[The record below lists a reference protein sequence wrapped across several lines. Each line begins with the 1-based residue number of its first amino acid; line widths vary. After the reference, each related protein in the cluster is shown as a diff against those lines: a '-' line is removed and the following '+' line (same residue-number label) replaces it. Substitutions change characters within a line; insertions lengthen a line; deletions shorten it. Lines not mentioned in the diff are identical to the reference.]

1 MTLNKQLEQHFKSIL
16 ILIFLTQTISCAFAP
31 WEKPPVKAETPE
43 EEVAI
48 AKNAAAQK
56 PNDTKL
62 RKNVLVA
69 QEEAV
74 AQLATLAEQ
83 AKAKGQ
89 YQEANDFYN
98 RILSFLPEDPTAIS
112 GKAEIELL
120 IAQSKK
126 MDKVPAL
133 SANNQ
138 TEAATEIVRGVL
150 VENPQ
155 QNQAKQYQ
163 QQIKD
168 KNAPLITAPPRLKPP
183 FNKPVTLEL
192 RDANIKVV
200 FEALSR
206 ATGINFILDKDIRP
220 DTKATIFIKQ
230 ARIEDAI
237 DLVLSSNG
245 LQKKALSENTALVFP
260 NTQAKLKDYQDLMI
274 RSFYLTNT
282 SAKQVSA
289 LLKTMLK
296 TKDIFVDD
304 RLNMLVMRD
313 TPEIIRLAEKL
324 VAANDLEDP
333 EVMLEI
339 EVLEVSRSRLQELG
353 IEFPSRIA
361 LNSLIPIT
369 TVTSATGVVAS
380 STINTATQLTL
391 EGLLNTKR
399 NRFDVS
405 PNPAVNFRKIN
416 GDVNLLSNPRIR
428 VKNNEKAKILVGDKV
443 PIITTTSTA
452 NVGVSESVQYVD
464 VGLKLDVEPRITLD
478 DFVNIKIGL
487 EVSSLGEKTTTR
499 NGATVYTIGTRNANT
514 VLRLKNGETQILA
527 GLILDDERKNASKVP
542 GLGDIPIIGRLFS
555 NQEDRKSKTEIVLAI
570 TPRIIVNISR
580 PQAEIS
586 EYWSGSENRISDKPQ
601 INLPA
606 INRVAIPQDGL
617 SEQMRLRQ
625 LQSQD
630 NQIPAGA
637 PASAT
642 NPIQTETELSE
653 QPETS
658 ENPDGTEFLPN
669 QKPQLLTPE
678 LIAPESAPPQP
689 APPQP
694 TTPQPTAPQST
705 APASSE
711 PLTPP
716 IIDPASPPPAP

>member
-1 MTLNKQLEQHFKSIL
+1 MTLNNKLEQHLKSIL
-16 ILIFLTQTISCAFAP
+16 IMVFLTQTISCAFAP
-31 WEKPPVKAETPE
+31 WDKPAVKAETPE
-43 EEVAI
+43 EDVAL
-48 AKNAAAQK
+48 AKKAVAQK
-56 PNDTKL
+56 PNDIKL
-62 RKNVLVA
+62 RKNLLIT

-74 AQLATLAEQ
+74 AELTSLAEQ

-89 YQEANDFYN
+89 YQEATDFYN
-98 RILSFLPEDPTAIS
+98 RILSFLPEEPTAIS
-112 GKAEIELL
+112 GKADVERL
-120 IAQSKK
+120 IVQSKK
-126 MDKVPAL
+126 MAKVPEL
-133 SANNQ
+133 NANNQ
-138 TEAATEIVRGVL
+138 TETAKEIVRDVL

-155 QNQAKQYQ
+155 QSQAIQFQ

-168 KNAPLITAPPRLKPP
+168 QAAPVKTTPPRLKPP

-206 ATGINFILDKDIRP
+206 ATGINFILDRDIRP
-220 DTKATIFIKQ
+220 DAKATIFIKQ

-274 RSFYLTNT
+274 RSFYFTNT
-282 SAKQVSA
+282 SAKQVA
-289 LLKTMLK
+289 VLLKTMLK

-313 TPEIIRLAEKL
+313 TPEVIRLAEKL

-353 IEFPSRIA
+353 IVYPSQLSVLSPTA
-361 LNSLIPIT
+361 LTLEALKKLN
-369 TVTSATGVVAS
+369 S
-380 STINTATQLTL
+380 STI
-391 EGLLNTKR
+391 G
-399 NRFDVS
+399 VS
-405 PNPAVNFRKIN
+405 PNPALNFKKTT
-416 GDVNLLSNPRIR
+416 GDVNLLANPRIR

-487 EVSSLGEKTTTR
+487 EVSSLGEKTITR

-527 GLILDDERKNASKVP
+527 GLILDDERKNASKLP
-542 GLGDIPIIGRLFS
+542 GLGDIPLIGRLFS

-570 TPRIIVNISR
+570 TPRIIGNISR

-606 INRVAIPQDGL
+606 ANRVAIPQDGL

-625 LQSQD
+625 LQPQD
-630 NQIPAGA
+630 NLQPATTT
-637 PASAT
+637 PL
-642 NPIQTETELSE
+642 PTEPLPPNRELSV
-653 QPETS
+653 QPESS
-658 ENPDGTEFLPN
+658 ENPDGSEFLPN
-669 QKPQLLTPE
+669 QTKPPVIAPPV
-678 LIAPESAPPQP
+678 IAPEAIAPEVI
-689 APPQP
+689 APE
-694 TTPQPTAPQST
+694 AI
-705 APASSE
+705 E
-711 PLTPP
+711 PP